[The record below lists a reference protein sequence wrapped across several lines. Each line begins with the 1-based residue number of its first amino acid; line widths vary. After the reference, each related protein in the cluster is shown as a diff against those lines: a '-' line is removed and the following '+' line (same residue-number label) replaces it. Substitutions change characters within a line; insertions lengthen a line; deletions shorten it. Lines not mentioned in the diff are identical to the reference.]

1 MAAPVSAFR
10 RNAAGPM
17 GVKLRLLLW
26 EEQSRGRTCLEPAEM
41 MGTLTPV
48 PPEPGL
54 QLMAAPPP
62 PRTPA
67 APPRNTGQ
75 DLHHHRPK
83 VFSAGRRSHTAASG
97 ISHMLSS
104 MRFRAFDRLKYFGAL
119 QVSLVKALLLCL
131 QLRRLV
137 DAPCWSVRKA
147 PRGKVSS
154 SLNCSSKFNGATS
167 PDIKAGHALNKALFS
182 VCQVRHQ
189 RRRLNQFRL
198 NGDNVF
204 IKSVISRLR
213 AMKLDMMSVE
223 H

>member
-83 VFSAGRRSHTAASG
+83 VFTAGWRSHTAASG

-137 DAPCWSVRKA
+137 DAPCWSCKKSPQRQ
-147 PRGKVSS
+147 
-154 SLNCSSKFNGATS
+154 SLIQSELQLKIQRCHK
-167 PDIKAGHALNKALFS
+167 P
-182 VCQVRHQ
+182 RHQ
-189 RRRLNQFRL
+189 SRTCFEQSLIQCL
-198 NGDNVF
+198 SG
-204 IKSVISRLR
+204 KTSKEEAESV
-213 AMKLDMMSVE
+213 
-223 H
+223 